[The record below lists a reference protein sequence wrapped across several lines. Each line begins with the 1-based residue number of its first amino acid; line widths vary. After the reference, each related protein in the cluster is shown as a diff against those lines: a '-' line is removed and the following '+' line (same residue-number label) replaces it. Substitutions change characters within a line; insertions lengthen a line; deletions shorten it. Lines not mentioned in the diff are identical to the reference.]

1 MNEMMT
7 LRFAIDHYRERLEA
21 LRKGEGIPERDRK
34 RIDKANMQGHY
45 KMIQTY
51 LDHADEV
58 MPTIK
63 CGRDMDL
70 VKVLI
75 QAAEMRLVIAF
86 YNPYIMRDEERL
98 LVVQRKGRAPRF
110 SARLVVSEIKAHLK
124 PANCDELLQHW
135 RDGINEF
142 GDHGIECEFADGKYQ
157 AYVTND
163 ESRFYSPSKTWGWS
177 ERTITDNW

>member
-21 LRKGEGIPERDRK
+21 LKKGKGIPERDR
-34 RIDKANMQGHY
+34 RWIDKANMQGHY

-70 VKVLI
+70 VKVLL

-86 YNPYIMRDEERL
+86 YNPFIMRDEAGLMKKR
-98 LVVQRKGRAPRF
+98 GNRAPRF
-110 SARLVVSEIKAHLK
+110 SAKLVVSEIRKHR
-124 PANCDELLQHW
+124 NQGSIDELLQDW
-135 RDGINEF
+135 KDGIREF
-142 GDHGIECEFADGKYQ
+142 GEHGIECYFEDGEYC
-157 AYVTND
+157 AYVCPD
-163 ESRFYSPSKTWGWS
+163 SPYYRPDKTWRWS